1 MQVRYGRGPPL
12 VLADAPVRR
21 PFSAHERVFGVT
33 QPFRSVAVFGAG
45 AWGTALAQVAASA
58 GRETT
63 LWALE
68 PDVVAGVNGAHE
80 NAPYLP
86 GLPLHPKLRATGDMA
101 EAAKAE
107 LYLLAPPAQHMRA
120 VLKALRPRL
129 KAGAPI
135 VLCAKGV
142 ERGSLAL
149 MTDVL
154 AAEIPEA
161 TPAVLSG
168 PGFAKDVARGLPTA
182 TTIASPDAALAQ
194 RVVATIG
201 LPTFRPYVADDLIGA
216 EIGGAVKNV
225 IAIACG
231 VAEGRK
237 LGDGARAA
245 LITRGFAELMRLGLA
260 MGAKAETL
268 SGLCG
273 LGDLVLTCASLTS
286 RNTSLGAALGEG
298 RKLAD
303 ILAER
308 RSVAEGAESAP
319 AVIALAR
326 KHGVDMPICAAV
338 DDLVAERV
346 SVDDAITAL
355 LSRPF
360 KAESA

>member
-1 MQVRYGRGPPL
+1 MKDSA
-12 VLADAPVRR
+12 LAEAFD
-21 PFSAHERVFGVT
+21 T
-33 QPFRSVAVFGAG
+33 VAVLGAG
-45 AWGTALAQVAASA
+45 AWGTALAQVAAAA
-58 GRETT
+58 GRKVTI
-63 LWALE
+63 WARE
-68 PDVVAGVNGAHE
+68 PEVVESINGQAE
-80 NAPYLP
+80 NALFLP
-86 GLPLHPKLRATGDMA
+86 GIKLNAAVRATADLA
-101 EAAKAE
+101 DAAKSQ
-107 LYLLAPPAQHMRA
+107 LILAVPPAQHMRA
-120 VLKALRPRL
+120 VLRAIRPHL
-129 KAGAPI
+129 QPGAPL

-149 MTDVL
+149 MTEVL
-154 AAEIPEA
+154 AEEIPDVG
-161 TPAVLSG
+161 PAVLSG

-182 TTIASPDAALAQ
+182 TTIASPDQRLAQ
-194 RVVATIG
+194 RIVATIG

-245 LITRGFAELMRLGLA
+245 LITRGFAELTRLGLA

-298 RKLAD
+298 RKLKD

-319 AVIALAR
+319 AVVALAAR
-326 KHGVDMPICAAV
+326 YKVEMPICAAV
-338 DDLVAERV
+338 DAIVAEHIGI
-346 SVDDAITAL
+346 DEAIVAL

-360 KAESA
+360 KAEGV

>member
-1 MQVRYGRGPPL
+1 MIQPYQNVT
-12 VLADAPVRR
+12 VL
-21 PFSAHERVFGVT
+21 
-33 QPFRSVAVFGAG
+33 GAG
-45 AWGTALAQVAASA
+45 AWGTALAQVAAAA
-58 GRETT
+58 GRQV
-63 LWALE
+63 LIWARE
-68 PDVVAGVNGAHE
+68 GEVVQGINQTHE
-80 NAPYLP
+80 NPLFLP
-86 GLPLHPKLRATGDMA
+86 GIPLSPAVRATADIA
-101 EAAKAE
+101 DAAKAD
-107 LYLLAPPAQHMRA
+107 LILAVPPAQHMRG
-120 VLKALRPRL
+120 VLRSLRPHL
-129 KAGAPI
+129 QPGAPL

-149 MTDVL
+149 MTEVL
-154 AAEIPEA
+154 REEIPDVG
-161 TPAVLSG
+161 PAVLSG

-194 RVVATIG
+194 RIVATIG
-201 LPTFRPYVADDLIGA
+201 LPTFRPYVADDLVGA

-245 LITRGFAELMRLGLA
+245 LITRGFAELTRLGLA

-298 RKLAD
+298 RALKD

-319 AVIALAR
+319 AVVALAA
-326 KHGVDMPICAAV
+326 KYKVEMPICQAV
-338 DDLVAERV
+338 DAIIGERIGI
-346 SVDDAITAL
+346 DEAITAL

-360 KAESA
+360 KAEGV

>member
-1 MQVRYGRGPPL
+1 MK
-12 VLADAPVRR
+12 D
-21 PFSAHERVFGVT
+21 SAIPYET
-33 QPFRSVAVFGAG
+33 VAVLGGG
-45 AWGTALAQVAASA
+45 AWGTALAQVAAAA
-58 GRETT
+58 GRGVTI
-63 LWALE
+63 WARE
-68 PDVVAGVNGAHE
+68 PEVVEGVNRARE
-80 NAPYLP
+80 NPLFLP
-86 GLPLHPKLRATGDMA
+86 GIKLNAAIRAVGDLA
-101 EAAKAE
+101 EAARAE
-107 LYLLAPPAQHMRA
+107 LILAVPPAQHMRA
-120 VLKALRPRL
+120 VLKALKPHFRR
-129 KAGAPI
+129 GAPL

-154 AAEIPEA
+154 ADELAEA
-161 TPAVLSG
+161 APAVLSG

-182 TTIASPDAALAQ
+182 TTIASPDAALAA
-194 RVVATIG
+194 RIVATIG
-201 LPTFRPYVADDLIGA
+201 LPTFRPYVADDLVGA

-245 LITRGFAELMRLGLA
+245 LITRGFAELTRLGLA

-273 LGDLVLTCASLTS
+273 LGDLVLTCASLNS

-298 RKLAD
+298 RKLKD

-308 RSVAEGAESAP
+308 RSVAEGMESAP
-319 AVIALAR
+319 AVMALAR
-326 KHGVDMPICAAV
+326 RHAVEMPICEAV
-338 DDLVAERV
+338 EAIVAERI
-346 SVDDAITAL
+346 SIDEAIAAL

-360 KAESA
+360 RAEGE

>member
-1 MQVRYGRGPPL
+1 MPAPFETVS
-12 VLADAPVRR
+12 VL
-21 PFSAHERVFGVT
+21 
-33 QPFRSVAVFGAG
+33 GAG
-45 AWGTALAQVAASA
+45 AWGTALAQVAAAA
-58 GRETT
+58 GRKV
-63 LWALE
+63 LIWARE
-68 PDVVAGVNGAHE
+68 PEVVQSINSDAE
-80 NAPYLP
+80 NALFLP
-86 GLPLHPKLRATGDMA
+86 GIKLNPAVRATNDLT
-101 EAAKAE
+101 EAAE
-107 LYLLAPPAQHMRA
+107 SGLYLMVPPAQHMRSLLTQF
-120 VLKALRPRL
+120 VDLIDSDPPL
-129 KAGAPI
+129 
-135 VLCAKGV
+135 VLCAKGI

-149 MTDVL
+149 MTEVL
-154 AAEIPEA
+154 ADVAPTIS
-161 TPAVLSG
+161 PAVLSG

-182 TTIASPDAALAQ
+182 TTIATRDPWVAEKL
-194 RVVATIG
+194 VATIG

-245 LITRGFAELMRLGLA
+245 LITRGFAELTRLGLA

-298 RKLAD
+298 RKLKD

-308 RSVAEGAESAP
+308 RSVAEGMESAP
-319 AVIALAR
+319 AVVALAA
-326 KHGVDMPICAAV
+326 KHKVEMPICEAV
-338 DDLVAERV
+338 EAIVTERV
-346 SVDDAITAL
+346 GIDEAITAL

-360 KAESA
+360 RAESE

>member
-1 MQVRYGRGPPL
+1 MKDSALAEAFETVS
-12 VLADAPVRR
+12 VL
-21 PFSAHERVFGVT
+21 G
-33 QPFRSVAVFGAG
+33 GG
-45 AWGTALAQVAASA
+45 AWGTALAQVAAAA
-58 GRETT
+58 GCKVLIWAREP
-63 LWALE
+63 E
-68 PDVVAGVNGAHE
+68 VVTSINRDAE
-80 NAPYLP
+80 NALFLP
-86 GLPLHPKLRATGDMA
+86 GIKLNPSIRATADLA
-101 EAAKAE
+101 DAAKSQ
-107 LYLLAPPAQHMRA
+107 LILAVPPAQHMRA
-120 VLKALRPRL
+120 VLRAVRPHL
-129 KAGAPI
+129 EPGAPL

-154 AAEIPEA
+154 AEEIPDVS
-161 TPAVLSG
+161 PAVLSG

-182 TTIASPDAALAQ
+182 ITIASPDPDLAN
-194 RVVATIG
+194 RIVATIG
-201 LPTFRPYVADDLIGA
+201 LPTFRPYVADDLVGA

-245 LITRGFAELMRLGLA
+245 LITRGFAELTRLGLA

-273 LGDLVLTCASLTS
+273 LGDLVLTCTSLSS

-298 RKLAD
+298 RKLKD

-308 RSVAEGAESAP
+308 RSVAEGMESAP
-319 AVIALAR
+319 AVVALAA
-326 KHGVDMPICAAV
+326 KHDVEMPICEAV
-338 DDLVAERV
+338 DAIVNERID
-346 SVDDAITAL
+346 VDEAISAL

-360 KAESA
+360 KVESE

>member
-1 MQVRYGRGPPL
+1 MKDSGLPAPFETVS
-12 VLADAPVRR
+12 VL
-21 PFSAHERVFGVT
+21 
-33 QPFRSVAVFGAG
+33 GAG
-45 AWGTALAQVAASA
+45 AWGTALAQVAAAA
-58 GRETT
+58 GRKV
-63 LWALE
+63 LIWARE
-68 PDVVAGVNGAHE
+68 GEVVQSINSNAE
-80 NAPYLP
+80 NALFLP
-86 GLPLHPKLRATGDMA
+86 GIKLNATVRATADLA
-101 EAAKAE
+101 DAAKSE
-107 LYLLAPPAQHMRA
+107 LILAVPPAQHMRA
-120 VLKALRPRL
+120 VLRAVRPSL
-129 KAGAPI
+129 QPGHPV

-154 AAEIPEA
+154 AEEVPDVG
-161 TPAVLSG
+161 PAVLSG

-182 TTIASPDAALAQ
+182 TTIASPDAELAQ
-194 RVVATIG
+194 RIVATIG
-201 LPTFRPYVADDLIGA
+201 IPTFRPYVADDLIGA

-245 LITRGFAELMRLGLA
+245 LITRGFAELTRLGLA

-298 RKLAD
+298 RKLKD

-308 RSVAEGAESAP
+308 RSVAEGMESAP
-319 AVIALAR
+319 AVVALAA
-326 KHGVDMPICAAV
+326 KYEVEMPICAAV
-338 DDLVAERV
+338 DDIVSDRV
-346 SVDDAITAL
+346 SIDEAIAAL

-360 KAESA
+360 KAESE

>member
-1 MQVRYGRGPPL
+1 MKDSGLPKPFDTVS
-12 VLADAPVRR
+12 VL
-21 PFSAHERVFGVT
+21 
-33 QPFRSVAVFGAG
+33 GAG
-45 AWGTALAQVAASA
+45 AWGTALAQVAAAA
-58 GRETT
+58 GRKV
-63 LWALE
+63 LIWARE
-68 PDVVAGVNGAHE
+68 PDVVRSINDEAE
-80 NAPYLP
+80 NALFLP
-86 GLPLHPKLRATGDMA
+86 GIKLNAAVRATADLA
-101 EAAKAE
+101 DAAKSQ
-107 LYLLAPPAQHMRA
+107 LILAVPPAQHMRGVLRA
-120 VLKALRPRL
+120 VRPSLRPSQPL
-129 KAGAPI
+129 

-154 AAEIPEA
+154 TEEIPDIG
-161 TPAVLSG
+161 PAVLSG

-194 RVVATIG
+194 RIVATIG
-201 LPTFRPYVADDLIGA
+201 LPTFRPYVADDLVGA

-245 LITRGFAELMRLGLA
+245 LITRGFAELTRLGLA

-298 RKLAD
+298 RKLKD

-308 RSVAEGAESAP
+308 RSVAEGMESAP
-319 AVIALAR
+319 AVVALAA
-326 KHGVDMPICAAV
+326 KYQVEMPICAAV
-338 DDLVAERV
+338 DAIVNERIGI
-346 SVDDAITAL
+346 DEAITAL

>member
-1 MQVRYGRGPPL
+1 M
-12 VLADAPVRR
+12 
-21 PFSAHERVFGVT
+21 
-33 QPFRSVAVFGAG
+33 
-45 AWGTALAQVAASA
+45 AQVAAAA
-58 GRETT
+58 GREVT

-68 PDVVAGVNGAHE
+68 PEVVEAVNAGQGNPAF
-80 NAPYLP
+80 LP
-86 GLPLHPKLRATGDMA
+86 GIGLHQAVRATGDMA
-101 EAAKAE
+101 EAAKADVI
-107 LYLLAPPAQHMRA
+107 LAVPPAQHMRS
-120 VLKALRPRL
+120 VLKALRPHRP
-129 KAGAPI
+129 AATPI

-142 ERGSLAL
+142 ERSTLAL

-161 TPAVLSG
+161 GAAVLSG

-182 TTIASPDAALAQ
+182 TTIASKDAELAA
-194 RVVATIG
+194 RIVATIG

-231 VAEGRK
+231 VALGRQ

-245 LITRGFAELMRLGLA
+245 LITRGFAELTRLGLA

-268 SGLCG
+268 NGLCG

-298 RKLAD
+298 RALTD
-303 ILAER
+303 VLGER

-319 AVIALAR
+319 AVVALAA
-326 KHGVDMPICAAV
+326 KHGVEMPICAAV
-338 DDLVAERV
+338 DDIIGARV
-346 SVDDAITAL
+346 GIDDAIKAL

-360 KAESA
+360 KAEGA

>member
-1 MQVRYGRGPPL
+1 MK
-12 VLADAPVRR
+12 DSAPY
-21 PFSAHERVFGVT
+21 
-33 QPFRSVAVFGAG
+33 QNVAVLGAG
-45 AWGTALAQVAASA
+45 AWGTALAQVAAAA
-58 GRETT
+58 GRGVT
-63 LWALE
+63 LWARE
-68 PDVVAGVNGAHE
+68 PEVAAGINQTQE
-80 NAPYLP
+80 NKFFLP
-86 GLPLHPKLRATGDMA
+86 GIQLNAVIRATDEIEEAA
-101 EAAKAE
+101 EAD
-107 LYLLAPPAQHMRA
+107 LILAVPPAQHMRA
-120 VLKALRPRL
+120 LLRRL
-129 KAGAPI
+129 KPQLRAGQPI

-154 AAEIPEA
+154 AEELPNVA
-161 TPAVLSG
+161 PAVLSG

-194 RVVATIG
+194 CIVATIG
-201 LPTFRPYVADDLIGA
+201 LPTFRPYVAADLVGA

-245 LITRGFAELMRLGLA
+245 LITRGFAELTRLGLA

-273 LGDLVLTCASLTS
+273 LGDLVLTCASLSS

-298 RKLAD
+298 RMLAD

-308 RSVAEGAESAP
+308 RSVAEGMESAP
-319 AVIALAR
+319 AVVALAA
-326 KHGVDMPICAAV
+326 KHKVEMPICAAV
-338 DDLVAERV
+338 EAIVAERI
-346 SVDDAITAL
+346 SIDEAITAL

-360 KAESA
+360 KAEGA

>member
-1 MQVRYGRGPPL
+1 MKDSILPGAYETVS
-12 VLADAPVRR
+12 VL
-21 PFSAHERVFGVT
+21 
-33 QPFRSVAVFGAG
+33 GAG
-45 AWGTALAQVAASA
+45 AWGTALAQVAAAA
-58 GRETT
+58 GRKVLIWAREPEVVTSINAGSENT
-63 LWALE
+63 LF
-68 PDVVAGVNGAHE
+68 
-80 NAPYLP
+80 LP
-86 GLPLHPKLRATGDMA
+86 GIKLNAHVRATADL
-101 EAAKAE
+101 EDAAKSE
-107 LYLLAPPAQHMRA
+107 LILAVPPAQHMRA
-120 VLKALRPRL
+120 VLRAVRPQL
-129 KAGAPI
+129 QPGAPL

-154 AAEIPEA
+154 AEEIPDVG
-161 TPAVLSG
+161 PAVLSG

-194 RVVATIG
+194 RIVATIG
-201 LPTFRPYVADDLIGA
+201 LPTFRPYIADDLVGA

-245 LITRGFAELMRLGLA
+245 LITRGFAELTRLGLA

-298 RKLAD
+298 RKLKD
-303 ILAER
+303 ILSER
-308 RSVAEGAESAP
+308 RSVAEGMESAP
-319 AVIALAR
+319 AVVALAA
-326 KHGVDMPICAAV
+326 KYKVEMPICAAV
-338 DDLVAERV
+338 DAIVNDRV
-346 SVDDAITAL
+346 GIDEAITAL

>member
-1 MQVRYGRGPPL
+1 MTGAFQSVS
-12 VLADAPVRR
+12 VL
-21 PFSAHERVFGVT
+21 G
-33 QPFRSVAVFGAG
+33 GG
-45 AWGTALAQVAASA
+45 AWGTALAQVCAAA
-58 GRETT
+58 GRDV
-63 LWALE
+63 LVWARE
-68 PDVVAGVNGAHE
+68 PEVVASINAAHE
-80 NAPYLP
+80 NTLFLA
-86 GLPLHPKLRATGDMA
+86 GLPLHSGIRATADLAG
-101 EAAKAE
+101 AAKSDLILA
-107 LYLLAPPAQHMRA
+107 APPAQHMRA
-120 VLKALRPRL
+120 VLKTIGPHLPPSP
-129 KAGAPI
+129 PI

-154 AAEIPEA
+154 AAELPRA

-182 TTIASPDAALAQ
+182 TTIASPDADFAR
-194 RVVATIG
+194 RVVATVG
-201 LPTFRPYVADDLIGA
+201 LPTFRPYVADDLVGA

-245 LITRGFAELMRLGLA
+245 LITRGFAELTRLGLA

-308 RSVAEGAESAP
+308 RSVAEGMESAP
-319 AVIALAR
+319 AVVALAR
-326 KHGVDMPICAAV
+326 KYNVEMPICEAVADILEGKIGIDAAIV
-338 DDLVAERV
+338 
-346 SVDDAITAL
+346 AL

-360 KAESA
+360 RAENA

>member
-1 MQVRYGRGPPL
+1 MT
-12 VLADAPVRR
+12 R
-21 PFSAHERVFGVT
+21 PFET
-33 QPFRSVAVFGAG
+33 VAILGAG
-45 AWGTALAQVAASA
+45 AWGTALAQVTAAA
-58 GRETT
+58 KRAVTIWAREP
-63 LWALE
+63 E
-68 PDVVAGVNGAHE
+68 VVEGINSTQE
-80 NAPYLP
+80 NPLFLP
-86 GLPLHPKLRATGDMA
+86 GVRLNAVIRATDDLEDAA
-101 EAAKAE
+101 EAE
-107 LYLLAPPAQHMRA
+107 LILAVPPAQHMRS
-120 VLKALRPRL
+120 VLQALKPHVKHGR
-129 KAGAPI
+129 AI

-154 AAEIPEA
+154 AEELPEA

-182 TTIASPDAALAQ
+182 TTVASPDAELGQ
-194 RVVATIG
+194 RIVATIG
-201 LPTFRPYVADDLIGA
+201 LPTFRPYLADDLVGA

-225 IAIACG
+225 IAVACG

-245 LITRGFAELMRLGLA
+245 LITRGFAELTRLGLA

-273 LGDLVLTCASLTS
+273 LGDLVLTCCSMTS

-298 RKLAD
+298 RTLKEV
-303 ILAER
+303 LAER

-319 AVIALAR
+319 AVVALAQ
-326 KHGVDMPICAAV
+326 KHGLEMPICSAV
-338 DDLVAERV
+338 DDIIAERT
-346 SVDDAITAL
+346 SIDEAIFAL

-360 KAESA
+360 RAEKA

>member
-1 MQVRYGRGPPL
+1 MKHS
-12 VLADAPVRR
+12 D
-21 PFSAHERVFGVT
+21 SE
-33 QPFRSVAVFGAG
+33 PFRSVTVLGGG
-45 AWGTALAQVAASA
+45 AWGTALAQVAAAA
-58 GRETT
+58 GREVT
-63 LWALE
+63 LWAREPEVVDGVNQGHENPLFLPGINLS
-68 PDVVAGVNGAHE
+68 PDVS
-80 NAPYLP
+80 
-86 GLPLHPKLRATGDMA
+86 ATSSIKQ
-101 EAAKAE
+101 AAQSE
-107 LYLLAPPAQHMRA
+107 LILAVPPAQHMRS
-120 VLKALRPRL
+120 VLKSLRPHL
-129 KAGAPI
+129 KSGAPL

-154 AAEIPEA
+154 AEEIPEA

-182 TTIASPDAALAQ
+182 TTIASPDEALAQ
-194 RVVATIG
+194 RIVTTIG
-201 LPTFRPYVADDLIGA
+201 LPTFRPYVADDLVGA

-237 LGDGARAA
+237 LGDGARAG
-245 LITRGFAELMRLGLA
+245 LITRGFAELTRLGVA

-273 LGDLVLTCASLTS
+273 LGDLVLTCCSMTS

-298 RKLAD
+298 RALKD
-303 ILAER
+303 ILGER

-319 AVIALAR
+319 AVVALAA
-326 KHGVDMPICAAV
+326 KYGVEMPICAAV
-338 DDLVAERV
+338 DAIIAERINI
-346 SVDDAITAL
+346 DEAIVAL

-360 KAESA
+360 KAERA

>member
-1 MQVRYGRGPPL
+1 MTERSMKHSEIDDD
-12 VLADAPVRR
+12 DA
-21 PFSAHERVFGVT
+21 FST
-33 QPFRSVAVFGAG
+33 VAVLGGG
-45 AWGTALAQVAASA
+45 AWGTALAQVAAVA
-58 GRETT
+58 GRAVI
-63 LWALE
+63 LWARE
-68 PDVVAGVNGAHE
+68 AEVVDGVNRVNE
-80 NAPYLP
+80 NPLFLP
-86 GLPLHPKLRATGDMA
+86 GIKLNAKVRATGSME
-101 EAAKAE
+101 EAAQAE
-107 LYLLAPPAQHMRA
+107 LILAVPPAQHMRA
-120 VLKALRPRL
+120 VLRSLRPHL
-129 KAGAPI
+129 MPGAPL

-149 MTDVL
+149 MTEVL
-154 AAEIPEA
+154 ADEIPDLS
-161 TPAVLSG
+161 PAVLSG

-182 TTIASPDAALAQ
+182 TTIASLDAALAQ
-194 RVVATIG
+194 RIVVTLG

-245 LITRGFAELMRLGLA
+245 LITRGFAELTRLGLA

-273 LGDLVLTCASLTS
+273 LGDLVLTCCSMAS

-298 RKLAD
+298 RLLKQ

-319 AVIALAR
+319 AVVALAA
-326 KHGVDMPICAAV
+326 KYGVEMPICAAV
-338 DDLVAERV
+338 DDIVAERI
-346 SVDDAITAL
+346 SIDEAITAL

-360 KAESA
+360 KAERA

>member
-1 MQVRYGRGPPL
+1 MKHSAAGG
-12 VLADAPVRR
+12 A
-21 PFSAHERVFGVT
+21 FS
-33 QPFRSVAVFGAG
+33 SVAVLGGG
-45 AWGTALAQVAASA
+45 AWGTALAQVAAAA
-58 GRETT
+58 GRQVR
-63 LWALE
+63 LWARE
-68 PDVVAGVNGAHE
+68 PEVVQGVNTTHE
-80 NAPYLP
+80 NPLFLP
-86 GLPLHPKLRATGDMA
+86 GIGLNANVRATGGMEEAA
-101 EAAKAE
+101 EAE
-107 LYLLAPPAQHMRA
+107 LILAVPPAQHMRA
-120 VLKALRPRL
+120 VLRGLRPYL
-129 KAGAPI
+129 KPGAPI

-154 AAEIPEA
+154 AEEIPDA

-182 TTIASPDAALAQ
+182 TTVASEDADLAQ
-194 RVVATIG
+194 RIVATIG
-201 LPTFRPYVADDLIGA
+201 LPTFRPYVADDLVGA

-225 IAIACG
+225 IAVGCG

-245 LITRGFAELMRLGLA
+245 LITRGFAELTRLGLA

-273 LGDLVLTCASLTS
+273 LGDLVLTCCSMTS

-298 RKLAD
+298 RALKD

-319 AVIALAR
+319 AVVALAA
-326 KHGVDMPICAAV
+326 KHGVEMPICAAV
-338 DDLVAERV
+338 EAIVAERIGI
-346 SVDDAITAL
+346 DEAIAAL

-360 KAESA
+360 KAERA